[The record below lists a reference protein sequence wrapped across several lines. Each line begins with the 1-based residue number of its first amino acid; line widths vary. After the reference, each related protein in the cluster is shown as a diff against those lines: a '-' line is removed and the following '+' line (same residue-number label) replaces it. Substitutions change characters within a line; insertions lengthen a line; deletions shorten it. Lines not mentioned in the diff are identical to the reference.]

1 MRKTCLNEI
10 HRLAKNDE
18 RILFFG
24 SDIGAGT
31 LSNFQAEMP
40 ERFFMEG
47 VSEAA
52 IIGVMAGLA
61 MNGKIPYMNTVG
73 VFLTRR
79 VYEQVLLDAGM
90 HKQKIRLIG
99 SGGGLVYAPLG
110 ATHLAFDDIA
120 IMRAIPNMTIIAPC
134 DAEEMKRLMP
144 LTVDH
149 EGPIY
154 IRLGKG
160 GDPIVSSPDKPFKI
174 GKAIEIRSGSD
185 ALLLT
190 TGITLKIAIDAANIL
205 DKQGIS
211 CQILHVHT
219 LKPIDSNAILA
230 ALNGKKIAVSIEEHT
245 LIGGLGSATSKVIA
259 TSGSGVKLSMI
270 GIPDVFP
277 DKYGSQ
283 KEQMDYFGISPEKV
297 VEAVI
302 KNIKV

>member
-1 MRKTCLNEI
+1 MRKACLNEI
-10 HRLAKNDE
+10 YKLAKNDE

-31 LSNFQAEMP
+31 LANFQKEMP

-79 VYEQVLLDAGM
+79 VYEQVLLDAAM

-120 IMRAIPNMTIIAPC
+120 LMRAIPNMTVIAPC

-144 LTVDH
+144 LTIDI

-154 IRLGKG
+154 IRLAKG
-160 GDPIVSSPDKPFKI
+160 GDPIVSLPDKPFKV
-174 GKAIEIRSGSD
+174 GKAIDIRSGSD
-185 ALLLT
+185 VLLLT
-190 TGITLKIAIDAANIL
+190 TGITLKMAIDAANVL
-205 DKQGIS
+205 EKQKVS
-211 CQILHVHT
+211 CQILHLHT
-219 LKPIDSNAILA
+219 LKPLDDKAIIA
-230 ALNGKKIAVSIEEHT
+230 ALAGKKLAVSIEEHT
-245 LIGGLGSATSKVIA
+245 IIGGLGSAVSEVVA
-259 TSGSGVKLSMI
+259 TLGAGVKLSII

-283 KEQMDYFGISPEKV
+283 SEQLKYFGITSDKIIETV
-297 VEAVI
+297 R
-302 KNIKV
+302 KNVKA

>member
-1 MRKTCLNEI
+1 MRKACLNEI
-10 HRLAKNDE
+10 FRMAKEDD

-31 LSNFQAEMP
+31 LSDFQKEMP
-40 ERFFMEG
+40 DRFFMEG

-52 IIGVMAGLA
+52 IVGVMTGLA
-61 MNGKIPYMNTVG
+61 MNGKIPYLNTVG

-120 IMRAIPNMTIIAPC
+120 IMRAIPNMTIVAPC

-144 LTVDH
+144 QTVDLD
-149 EGPIY
+149 GPIY
-154 IRLGKG
+154 IRLAKG
-160 GDPIVSSPDKPFKI
+160 GDPIVSLSDKLFKI
-174 GKAIEIRSGSD
+174 GKAIEYRSGED
-185 ALLLT
+185 VLLLT
-190 TGITLKIAIDAANIL
+190 TGITLKMAIDAADALMKKN
-205 DKQGIS
+205 IS
-211 CQILHVHT
+211 CKILHMHT
-219 LKPIDSNAILA
+219 LKPFDKNAVTQ
-230 ALNGKKIAVSIEEHT
+230 ALKGKKHAVSIEEHT
-245 LIGGLGSATSKVIA
+245 LIGGLGSAVSEVMA
-259 TSGSGVKLSMI
+259 SEGLGVKLSMI

-283 KEQMDYFGISPEKV
+283 GEQLKYFGITSEKV
-297 VEAVI
+297 VETVMSELGR
-302 KNIKV
+302 